1 MRALLVT
8 HGRLGEVLVDS
19 ARAVALEEAPIEAMS
34 NDAASA
40 AAIRAGV
47 EEWLGREEG
56 PCLILVD
63 VGGGSCGT
71 AARLAVGDRRDVWI
85 LGGVNLPMVLTFV
98 SSYANLAPQELV
110 TKMLDRALN
119 AVGLLGSHR

>member
-8 HGRLGEVLVDS
+8 HGRLSEALVES
-19 ARAVALEEAPIEAMS
+19 ARAVAYADAPIEAMT
-34 NDAASA
+34 NDGASA
-40 AAIRAGV
+40 DDIRRRV
-47 EEWLGREEG
+47 EEWLAIEDG

-71 AARLAVGDRRDVWI
+71 AACLAVGNRRDVWV
-85 LGGVNLPMVLTFV
+85 LGGVNLPMVITFV
-98 SSYANLAPQELV
+98 SSYANLAPQDLV

-119 AVGLLGSHR
+119 AVGLLGSHS